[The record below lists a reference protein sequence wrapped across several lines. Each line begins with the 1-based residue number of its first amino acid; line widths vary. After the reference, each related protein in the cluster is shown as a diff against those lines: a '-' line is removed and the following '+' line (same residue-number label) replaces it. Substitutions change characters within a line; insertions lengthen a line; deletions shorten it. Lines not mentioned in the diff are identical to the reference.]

1 MKTFFSQ
8 SYICSAMLLVFALM
22 GTGLST
28 AAQAQS
34 SCSSDRQRAPSAVL
48 ERFISAD
55 CTGCWAT
62 PTLPVAAAGQASLDW
77 IVPSAQGDEAAL
89 SAAATNDAAARLQ
102 ALQIAWATAQANQQT
117 SALLHGPH
125 TKAPSIVR
133 VAHGLPVN
141 GYIGTSIEFTPS
153 AALRRTALPAKKHRS
168 QLGVREVQAYV
179 VLVETLPAGTEGSQI
194 ERHLVRNMLEVR
206 WDLRQQLSKTG
217 QIGFKPLFESR
228 PLSLPQGVNP
238 ERLRV
243 LGWVQAAGQAPTH
256 GLASLPAQ
264 VLAMAQS
271 YCAPQ

>member
-1 MKTFFSQ
+1 MKTFFSH
-8 SYICSAMLLVFALM
+8 SYICSATLLVSAFVV
-22 GTGLST
+22 TGLGT
-28 AAQAQS
+28 TAQAQS
-34 SCSSDRQRAPSAVL
+34 SCSSDGQRAPSAVL

-55 CTGCWAT
+55 CTGCWAA

-102 ALQIAWATAQANQQT
+102 ALQLAWATAQANQQT
-117 SALLHGPH
+117 SALLPGPR
-125 TKAPSIVR
+125 TTAASTLR

-141 GYIGTSIEFTPS
+141 GYIGTSIEFMPS
-153 AALRRTALPAKKHRS
+153 AALRRTALLAKKHSS
-168 QLGVREVQAYV
+168 QSDVREVQAYV

-194 ERHLVRNMLEVR
+194 ERHLVRNMLELR
-206 WDLRQQLSKTG
+206 WDLGQQLSRSG
-217 QIGFKPLFESR
+217 QVGFKPLFESR

-243 LGWVQAAGQAPTH
+243 LGWVQAAGQAPEN
-256 GLASLPAQ
+256 GLAKLPAQ

-271 YCAPQ
+271 YCTP